1 MSDEFCELN
10 GEVLSSNNLS
20 ISKARDF
27 ASAVVNSDYA
37 RLVECKC
44 TTSDSEIIVFDTKVQ
59 VGQKTVYDIRK
70 YERLSVVFES
80 SDAVMPEVLALR
92 KDFPRVPHINLRS
105 EEFPRSLCI
114 TEQQYSEWRLQYTG
128 ASLLEDIR
136 QWLTLTA
143 KDTLHADD
151 QPLEPLFAGSRGELI
166 LPSDFITNTAD
177 SELLSVTFVGTGNR
191 GPVFIAKRLEVVD
204 EKPSSVKYVA
214 TFFKSTPQ
222 PHGIVRSAPADLLE
236 LHDYLNNQGNINLI
250 PKLRSRFI
258 EWKDKH
264 KEIDILEAQLALVI
278 CLPKTR
284 NRNLVPEEPEFCAFL
299 TGETIRKI
307 GIEIGLWAYRD
318 RYPRYFDLDLHYLV
332 PIDWSKKGNN
342 IQIVML
348 NTHFHFSR
356 ELGTYLNGLSQKV
369 SRKITAVGLGA
380 LGSQVFMN
388 MIRAGQGEWT
398 LIDKDILLPHNLARH
413 ALDGFSV
420 GYPKVDTLAVI
431 ANKTV
436 DGNPIANSIVA
447 DILNPVEA
455 PETLKKIKEAFNT
468 ADIILDVSASIAV
481 ARYLVHDVD
490 SPTRRISLF
499 LNPVGTDVTVLAE
512 DSERKTTLDSLEM
525 QYYRHVINEDC
536 LEGLLQMEPEH
547 FRYSNSCSDV
557 SATIPQDFVAMH
569 AAICSRTIYQLTS
582 NKQPLLS
589 IWRIDA
595 DQFSVQ
601 KYSFPVKK
609 TIEHKKGKWRLFTD
623 EGFIKKIYEERAK
636 KLPNETGGVLIGSYD
651 MQRKIVYVVDYL
663 PSPPDSKE
671 WPTHY
676 IRGCQGLRSKIEKIQ
691 QSTTNR
697 IKYVGE
703 WHSHPPNCGVKPSQD
718 DRKVFEWISDFM
730 TVEGLPPLMLIV
742 GDHEKYAFYLEEID

>member
-10 GEVLSSNNLS
+10 GEVLSSDNLS

-27 ASAVVNSDYA
+27 ASAVINSDYA
-37 RLVECKC
+37 WLVECKR
-44 TTSDSEIIVFDTKVQ
+44 TTSDSEIIVFDAKVQ
-59 VGQKTVYDIRK
+59 VGQKTVYDIKR
-70 YERLSVVFES
+70 YERLAVVFES
-80 SDAVMPEVLALR
+80 SDAVMPKVLALR
-92 KDFPRVPHINLRS
+92 KDFPRVPHINLCS

-128 ASLLEDIR
+128 ASLLENIR

-151 QPLEPLFAGSRGELI
+151 QPLEPLFVGSRGELI
-166 LPSDFITNTAD
+166 LPSDYITNTAE
-177 SELLSVTFVGTGNR
+177 SELLAVTIVETRNLR
-191 GPVFIAKRLEVVD
+191 PVFIAERPEDVYD
-204 EKPSSVKYVA
+204 NRSSLKYVA
-214 TFFKSTPQ
+214 TSFKSTPQ
-222 PHGIVRSAPADLLE
+222 PHGIVNSTPADLFE
-236 LHDYLNNQGNINLI
+236 LHDYLTKGNINLI
-250 PKLRSRFI
+250 PKLRSRLI
-258 EWKDKH
+258 EWKDKY
-264 KEIDILEAQLALVI
+264 KEIDILDTQLILVI
-278 CLPKTR
+278 SLPKTR
-284 NRNLVPEEPEFCAFL
+284 NGNLVPEETELCAFL
-299 TGETIRKI
+299 TGDTLRKI

-318 RYPRYFDLDLHYLV
+318 QYPPYLGLDLRYLV

-348 NTHFHFSR
+348 NTHSHFSR
-356 ELGTYLNGLSQKV
+356 ELGTHLNGLSPKV
-369 SRKITAVGLGA
+369 SSKFTAIGLGA

-420 GYPKVDTLAVI
+420 GHPKVDTLAVI
-431 ANKTV
+431 ANKIV

-447 DILNPVEA
+447 DILNPVEVR
-455 PETLKKIKEAFNT
+455 ETLKTIKEAFNT

-525 QYYRHVINEDC
+525 QYYRHIINEDC

-609 TIEHKKGKWRLFTD
+609 TIKYKKGEWKLFTD
-623 EGFIKKIYEERAK
+623 EGFINQIHEERRK

-703 WHSHPPNCGVKPSQD
+703 WHSHPPNCNVNPSQD
-718 DRKVFEWISDFM
+718 DRKVFAWISEYM
-730 TVEGLPPLMLIV
+730 TVDGLPPLMLIV
-742 GDHEKYAFYLEEID
+742 GDPGKYAFYLEDIS